1 MLQGRANSVS
11 LLDLLLYTLLPKLLF
26 TKRIQFIPNRLP
38 GGNPVPLTIKPN
50 AFVQDPV
57 HLWMATGSNEHIA
70 SPRLAILGDIC
81 KINGLLTLFPHLPHL
96 CSVKEPG
103 IQTSRWLL

>member
-57 HLWMATGSNEHIA
+57 HLWMEGRKEEINT
-70 SPRLAILGDIC
+70 SP
-81 KINGLLTLFPHLPHL
+81 P
-96 CSVKEPG
+96 
-103 IQTSRWLL
+103 